1 MGGSQIN
8 RNTSVF
14 RDVEILLHTNRIFV
28 TNGRKHIFRRS
39 GFTLKVRPDFYNL
52 FFYILSYMIY
62 TKYIII
68 RVIIYSLVCVPNFI
82 LFAGRLYI
90 FFDFT
95 YYIKVLTNET
105 GKFMSVRSEEANLRL
120 LKKFWKA

>member
-1 MGGSQIN
+1 MN
-8 RNTSVF
+8 RNTNDS

-28 TNGRKHIFRRS
+28 LNSTKHIFRGS
-39 GFTLKVRPDFYNL
+39 GFTLKVTPDFYNL
-52 FFYILSYMIY
+52 FFYYILSYMIY

-68 RVIIYSLVCVPNFI
+68 CVIIYSLVCVLNFI
-82 LFAGRLYI
+82 LFAGRLY
-90 FFDFT
+90 FFDLT